1 MQNMQNMK
9 KLQELRNM
17 QNIQSYKEPSYT
29 EYFFIKNT
37 NQLPDEEKLSMVS
50 GLVSTYLYDSKSIYK
65 AIIDLRSKYPQ
76 GMRWTNDEY
85 YVWTKEVELKQQ
97 QGGWQGAADEIGGVD
112 ISGVA
117 VGPNKKV
124 TVTYTQSTDTVT
136 FPGCLI

>member
-1 MQNMQNMK
+1 MFNMQNIKNMK

-65 AIIDLRSKYPQ
+65 AIINLRSKYPQ
-76 GMRWTNDEY
+76 GMR
-85 YVWTKEVELKQQ
+85 
-97 QGGWQGAADEIGGVD
+97 
-112 ISGVA
+112 
-117 VGPNKKV
+117 
-124 TVTYTQSTDTVT
+124 
-136 FPGCLI
+136 